1 MALWIIF
8 DVALIAI
15 FAFSIYRSMKCG
27 MLKASKKVLSV
38 ILTMVI
44 MASSHAYITAW
55 FKISALGDKI
65 TAAVTNRV
73 EENYDTLVPYSQN
86 SENTQDGAFSFFD
99 KIIAKK
105 SSEFQNAQK
114 NFTEVLTEQ
123 IIDSVLGIIA
133 LILLY
138 IAIRLFLFVLFKIL
152 SLIFELPLLK
162 SLNKIAGAAIGVVNA
177 LFAVYLITAVLGLF
191 LSGDVAL
198 TVQEA
203 ISKTYITK
211 YFYENNLLLN
221 IFIK

>member
-1 MALWIIF
+1 MQICLLSRLII
-8 DVALIAI
+8 V
-15 FAFSIYRSMKCG
+15 FSPF
-27 MLKASKKVLSV
+27 KKR
-38 ILTMVI
+38 
-44 MASSHAYITAW
+44 
-55 FKISALGDKI
+55 KI
-65 TAAVTNRV
+65 N
-73 EENYDTLVPYSQN
+73 PH
-86 SENTQDGAFSFFD
+86 